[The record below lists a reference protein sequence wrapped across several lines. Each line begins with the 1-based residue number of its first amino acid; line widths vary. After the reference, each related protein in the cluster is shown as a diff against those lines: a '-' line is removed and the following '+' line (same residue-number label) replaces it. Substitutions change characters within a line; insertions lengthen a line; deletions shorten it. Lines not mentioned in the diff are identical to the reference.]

1 MIYKMPLNGREGP
14 KIASE
19 IKRREKYQPSKT
31 NAILTGLIEVIA
43 AIANNGG
50 LRYNN

>member
-1 MIYKMPLNGREGP
+1 MPPNEREGP

-19 IKRREKYQPSKT
+19 IKNRVKYRLSKT